1 MRCQSRAKAKG
12 VLAETLPRLCQHK
25 VGSVLDLY
33 FHRPLLFARFEHG
46 HRDPLRTG
54 RPKSKETPMCVS
66 LVGY

>member
-1 MRCQSRAKAKG
+1 MRRQSRTKAKG
-12 VLAETLPRLCQHK
+12 VLAEILPRLCQHK

-33 FHRPLLFARFEHG
+33 FHRPLLFARLEHG
-46 HRDPLRTG
+46 RRDRLRTG